1 VSVEL
6 SGRALSAG
14 TLAAPAP
21 ELEEDSSRARLIRI
35 LRDRYVLRILS
46 MVAFLLLW
54 QIIGSFLDPMFLPT
68 PTAVAREFPGLI
80 ASGKLPAATWDSA
93 KIFLAGFVIASVLAL
108 PGGILLGKS
117 RTASDFFESYVTVFW
132 ATPTIALLPVLV
144 TWFGLTVTTKLA
156 IVFLSAF
163 WPLLINTQTGVQN
176 VDHTYGE
183 VVDSFGARPLEHLW
197 YVTIPASVPYI
208 VAGLRIAIGRAIIG
222 VIVAELYT
230 SVTGLGSLMSFYSNY
245 FETARYFASLATLV
259 IFSVAFTEAVRLI
272 EMRFSYWKG

>member
-1 VSVEL
+1 MSL
-6 SGRALSAG
+6 AA
-14 TLAAPAP
+14 TLAPAAQP
-21 ELEEDSSRARLIRI
+21 QLEEDTARARLGRFA
-35 LRDRYVLRILS
+35 RDRYVLRILS
-46 MVAFLLLW
+46 LVAFLAFW
-54 QIIGSFLDPMFLPT
+54 QILGSFLDPMFLPT

-80 ASGKLPAATWDSA
+80 ASGKLPSATWDSS
-93 KIFLAGFVIASVLAL
+93 KIFLAGFLIASVLAL

-132 ATPTIALLPVLV
+132 ATPTIALLPVIV
-144 TWFGLTVTTKLA
+144 TWFGLTVTTKLV

-176 VDHTYGE
+176 VDRSYGE
-183 VVDSFGARPLEHLW
+183 VVDSFGASRMEHLW

-230 SVTGLGSLMSFYSNY
+230 SVTGLGSLMAYYSNY